1 MFSLFVCFSR
11 CLELLLHAERHVLST
26 QHILHRKLP
35 PRNDV
40 LYRTHTVQLGR
51 DPDDWRPM
59 QSIGVGVREIRI
71 HKPHEHR
78 VIYVARFEEGIYVLH
93 AFEKKTGQTKQ
104 HDIEIARA
112 AYAEVQGRRQQKK

>member
-1 MFSLFVCFSR
+1 MKEVFFIAGSKRRLKDFPDEARVDAGHQ
-11 CLELLLHAERHVLST
+11 LWL
-26 QHILHRKLP
+26 
-35 PRNDV
+35 
-40 LYRTHTVQLGR
+40 VQLGR